1 MRSPWVCSVGER
13 GLVRGHGRRV
23 QELEEA
29 AAQARCVFLSSGLE
43 MRCVARQ
50 MHWMLGL
57 KKKKNKKIS
66 GPKQYAWW
74 GHI

>member
-29 AAQARCVFLSSGLE
+29 AAKPRCFFPPSGLE
-43 MRCVARQ
+43 MRCVAPQ
-50 MHWMLGL
+50 L
-57 KKKKNKKIS
+57 KRK
-66 GPKQYAWW
+66 G
-74 GHI
+74 G

>member
-57 KKKKNKKIS
+57 KKKKKIS
-66 GPKQYAWW
+66 GPKQHAWW